1 VRRRL
6 AVVDVVSRWWD
17 KQPRWVRAAVLLSA
31 LAVAILYPRILPTY
45 WQGVLFFPVGLY
57 VLLALGLNIV
67 VGQAGLL
74 DLGYVAFYAV
84 GAYTTAKLTTS
95 AGWTTWEALVVAV
108 SVAMVSGVVLG
119 APTLRLRGDY
129 LAIVTLGFGEIVRI
143 IAQNSPFLGE
153 ARGITG
159 IPHPGPVAGMRFAF
173 DPLPY
178 YYLTLAAIVVA
189 VVVVVRL
196 QRSRVGRAWSAVRE
210 DEDAAEAMGVPTF
223 KMKLWAFAMGAST
236 GGLAGWIYASK
247 VSFISPDN
255 FPFFFSVLILSA
267 VVLGGMGSLPGVV
280 VGAFAVAFL
289 PEYLRDVAAGE
300 TITRWLNTVIG
311 GHAGNITEYRVL
323 LFGFA
328 LIVVMVFRPQGLL
341 PSRQRA
347 AELTDAEPD
356 IPTAPAPGPA
366 PAGALPSAATQQ
378 DAGTPTAAGPP
389 RAGHPSPPPSAPAV
403 LELDE
408 LSMAFGGVV
417 ALNSVS
423 LSVLEGEIFGIIGPN
438 GAGKTTIFNCITGVF
453 EPTRGAIRLEGR
465 DLVGKPPHVITRAGI
480 GRTFQNIRLFPN
492 MTALDNVVVGT
503 DAQHRTSVPGALLG
517 LPRHRREE
525 REGRLE
531 AGRLLGIMGIE
542 RRAGEAARNLAYGDQ
557 RRLEICRAMATS
569 PHVLLLDEPAAGMN
583 PSEKHGLVK
592 LVRDIRD
599 MGLTIV
605 LIEHDM
611 GLVMNLC
618 DRIAVLD
625 FGEKIAEGVPQ
636 DIQRDPR
643 VIEAY
648 LGVPAGA
655 P

>member
-1 VRRRL
+1 
-6 AVVDVVSRWWD
+6 
-17 KQPRWVRAAVLLSA
+17 
-31 LAVAILYPRILPTY
+31 VA
-45 WQGVLFFPVGLY
+45 
-57 VLLALGLNIV
+57 
-67 VGQAGLL
+67 
-74 DLGYVAFYAV
+74 
-84 GAYTTAKLTTS
+84 
-95 AGWTTWEALVVAV
+95 
-108 SVAMVSGVVLG
+108 VAMVSGVVLG

-159 IPHPGPVAGMRFAF
+159 IPHPGPVAGMKFAF

-300 TITRWLNTVIG
+300 TITRWLNTLIG

-347 AELTDAEPD
+347 AELKDEAPPD
-356 IPTAPAPGPA
+356 IATELPSLEEENRPVAPA
-366 PAGALPSAATQQ
+366 
-378 DAGTPTAAGPP
+378 
-389 RAGHPSPPPSAPAV
+389 AV
-403 LELDE
+403 AKTGEVLLELDE
-408 LSMAFGGVV
+408 LSMEFGGVV

-423 LSVLEGEIFGIIGPN
+423 LSVVEGEIFGIIGPN

-453 EPTRGAIRLEGR
+453 EPSGGAIRLEGR
-465 DLVGKPPHVITRAGI
+465 NLVGKPPHVITRAGI

-492 MTALDNVVVGT
+492 MSALDNVVVGT

-531 AGRLLGIMGIE
+531 AARLLGIMGIE

-648 LGVPAGA
+648 LGMPTGA
-655 P
+655 A